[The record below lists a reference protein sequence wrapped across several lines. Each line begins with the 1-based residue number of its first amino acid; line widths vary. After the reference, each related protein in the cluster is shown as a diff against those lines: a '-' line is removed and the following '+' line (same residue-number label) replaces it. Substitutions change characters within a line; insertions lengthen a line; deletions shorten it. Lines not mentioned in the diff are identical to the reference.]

1 MPKDKILVYHDY
13 QDEPFPRLSNASK
26 EYVPWLRDMY
36 ELFRGEQMPNIPD
49 ERETSVKAF
58 VSAGRWLWQCLG
70 CNSAIP
76 AEDRL
81 PTSELPSHYGHPS
94 ICPECATQGWVDV
107 VFPRSR
113 RTLENELLKQPG
125 RRANAPIRDWKL
137 GWKMRD
143 LHQRTTKAQSLLAA
157 GKHVRSLSVAT
168 TKAWSV
174 GEVLT
179 AANMNSHVTNPIDD
193 LVGRIGPNT
202 GGGAPVE
209 FENAII
215 IDSLTTTERNAL
227 TATNGMLIYNSTL
240 NVFQRYENGEW
251 VDHTQANT
259 LTLASGAQGDALFLN
274 SSGTVTRLAAGT
286 DRQALRTH
294 GSNADPTFAD
304 LEDIRVAGTTARGE
318 IVFIGSNG
326 RLNRLAAGA
335 NRQALRT
342 HGSDADPT
350 FADLED
356 LRIASTVARG
366 DVFFVGSNSRLNR
379 LGPGTSGY
387 FFQTKGANA
396 DPAWAS
402 VSASATFT
410 RITTTGTS
418 TWTVPPSANMV
429 YVEEVGGGG
438 GGRTSIAGASW
449 GEGGEGG
456 LVSRNFFLA
465 STLGTSVTVIV
476 GAGGAVNAAGGNSV
490 FAGHAVGLGGVAGP
504 ATGTTPVYHRPQ
516 ATGQSGANGGAGG
529 AGGTVGGGAGTA
541 GAAGLPT
548 TITGG
553 AGGTGGTGVVGGPGS
568 AGTNSTNGLGSGGGG
583 GGGGN
588 ATLNS
593 GAGGAGG
600 VPGGG
605 GGGSGRLP
613 SGSTGTAGTAGV
625 GGRGEVR
632 IWAW

>member
-26 EYVPWLRDMY
+26 DYVSWLRDMH

-58 VSAGRWLWQCLG
+58 VSAGRWLWQCLV

-113 RTLENELLKQPG
+113 RTLEDELLKQPG

-137 GWKMRD
+137 GWKMWD

-209 FENAII
+209 FENAIV

-227 TATNGMLIYNSTL
+227 TAANGMVIYNSTL
-240 NVFQRYENGEW
+240 SVFQRYENGAW
-251 VDHTQANT
+251 VNHTDAT
-259 LTLASGAQGDALFLN
+259 SLTLSSGAQGDALFLN
-274 SSGTVTRLAAGT
+274 SSGTVTRLSPGT
-286 DRQALRTH
+286 DRQVYRTQ
-294 GSNADPTFAD
+294 GASANPVWDD

-342 HGSDADPT
+342 RGSDADPT

-356 LRIASTVARG
+356 IRVAGTTARG
-366 DVFFVGSNSRLNR
+366 DVFYVGSNGRLNR
-379 LGPGTSGY
+379 LAAGTSNL
-387 FFQTKGANA
+387 FFQTKGASA
-396 DPAWAS
+396 DPIWAAGS
-402 VSASATFT
+402 VTVTFV
-410 RITTTGTS
+410 RLTTGTS
-418 TWTVPPSANMV
+418 WTVPTAANAV
-429 YVEEVGGGG
+429 YVEVIGGGGGGANGGGSSNPGEGGLTARHFFLASSLGTTVTYAIGAGGAAASAGGNTVFASHAVGLGGRTTVQVHDRPEATGQIGANGGAGAVNGSGGLAGATGLPTTVGGGG
-438 GGRTSIAGASW
+438 GG
-449 GEGGEGG
+449 
-456 LVSRNFFLA
+456 
-465 STLGTSVTVIV
+465 
-476 GAGGAVNAAGGNSV
+476 
-490 FAGHAVGLGGVAGP
+490 AVGT
-504 ATGTTPVYHRPQ
+504 ATSP
-516 ATGQSGANGGAGG
+516 GGAGN
-529 AGGTVGGGAGTA
+529 
-541 GAAGLPT
+541 
-548 TITGG
+548 
-553 AGGTGGTGVVGGPGS
+553 
-568 AGTNSTNGLGSGGGG
+568 AGTNSLNGLGSGGGG
-583 GGGGN
+583 LNPNGTSGGTGG
-588 ATLNS
+588 T
-593 GAGGAGG
+593 GGI
-600 VPGGG
+600 PGGG
-605 GGGSGRLP
+605 GG
-613 SGSTGTAGTAGV
+613 
-625 GGRGEVR
+625 
-632 IWAW
+632 